1 MVQRE
6 TTSASDSR
14 ARQRRAGARRV
25 GRPAKDDHAVATGE
39 RLIAAAVDEFVERG
53 FSRASL
59 TRIAER
65 AGISGP
71 AVYKHFDGK
80 ADLLIHAARHS
91 LEQTLST
98 IATPALPPNDIAHLW
113 LSDDFAATRRLLLEL
128 HVAAGRE
135 TDLATL
141 LTEWHLERTTA
152 WQATRDDS
160 VEQIKVFYLLLL
172 GLAQIDSLSA
182 LDTAPDAIAEL
193 VDRMVDAVFD
203 ATV

>member
-1 MVQRE
+1 MAAQRGP
-6 TTSASDSR
+6 T
-14 ARQRRAGARRV
+14 QRRSSARI
-25 GRPAKDDHAVATGE
+25 GRPAKDDNVVATGE

-71 AVYKHFDGK
+71 AVYKHFAGK

-98 IATPALPPNDIAHLW
+98 IATPSRSPHDIARRW
-113 LSDDFAATRRLLLEL
+113 LADDFAPTRRLLLEL

-135 TDLATL
+135 TDLASL
-141 LTEWHLERTTA
+141 LTDWHLERTA
-152 WQATRDDS
+152 VWQTTRADS

-172 GLAQIDSLSA
+172 GLAQIDSLTP
-182 LDTAPDAIAEL
+182 LDTSPDAIAQL
-193 VDRMVDAVFD
+193 VDRMVDALFAD
-203 ATV
+203 TV